1 MIAVDIVAS
10 VISFNP
16 PDFIIFYMQTQAQRL
31 PQLTEQAPQTI
42 LSSSLR
48 IACCTA
54 AAAVRIPNGKDTPP
68 AASASEP
75 SAADF
80 TNVLRLTPV
89 CCFSPGITHS
99 IVVII
104 SLYIDNYNEIINMLM
119 M

>member
-1 MIAVDIVAS
+1 
-10 VISFNP
+10 
-16 PDFIIFYMQTQAQRL
+16 
-31 PQLTEQAPQTI
+31 
-42 LSSSLR
+42 
-48 IACCTA
+48 
-54 AAAVRIPNGKDTPP
+54 

>member
-10 VISFNP
+10 IISFNP
-16 PDFIIFYMQTQAQRL
+16 PDFIIFYMQTQGAATAAVDR
-31 PQLTEQAPQTI
+31 TGAPDDFI
-42 LSSSLR
+42 FLLR
-48 IACCTA
+48 MACCTA

>member
-1 MIAVDIVAS
+1 
-10 VISFNP
+10 
-16 PDFIIFYMQTQAQRL
+16 
-31 PQLTEQAPQTI
+31 
-42 LSSSLR
+42 
-48 IACCTA
+48 ACCTA

-89 CCFSPGITHS
+89 CCFSLGITHS

-104 SLYIDNYNEIINMLM
+104 SLYIYDYNEIINMLM

>member
-1 MIAVDIVAS
+1 MDINGFIAVGLYGL
-10 VISFNP
+10 F
-16 PDFIIFYMQTQAQRL
+16 QAGANGVQCFL
-31 PQLTEQAPQTI
+31 PAN
-42 LSSSLR
+42 
-48 IACCTA
+48 AFKFAFA

-104 SLYIDNYNEIINMLM
+104 SLYIDNYNKIINMLM